1 MKIRDILEVAIEVMV
16 GATMAAIMLTCW
28 LGLGLFV
35 YCLFN

>member
-1 MKIRDILEVAIEVMV
+1 MKIRNILELAIEILV
-16 GATMAAIMLTCW
+16 GLTMAAIMLTCW